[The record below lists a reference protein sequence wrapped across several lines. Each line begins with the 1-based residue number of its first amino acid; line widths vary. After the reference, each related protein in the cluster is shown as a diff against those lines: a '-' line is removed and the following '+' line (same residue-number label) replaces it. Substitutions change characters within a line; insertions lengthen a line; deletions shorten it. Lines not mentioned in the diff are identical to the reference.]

1 MARPISFLLV
11 VMMCCAHLHSPAPPL
26 SLLFEGSIVIVCDA
40 KGRPK
45 ERGGRDRSHRLEQSS
60 ERPHREPTTNAE
72 AGGYTSNFLEV
83 FLRPL
88 WELCFGNRR
97 TTTKTKETSRD
108 NEHEEDVMTRSMFET
123 LCKGKPLS
131 SSSKAR
137 PKRRSPET
145 TAARSGGVD
154 PSRTKRSRT
163 GRERW
168 RQRNG
173 ECAGDDNDHKRLP
186 YIQRRDDVHNNIL

>member
-1 MARPISFLLV
+1 MPEIDICV
-11 VMMCCAHLHSPAPPL
+11 
-26 SLLFEGSIVIVCDA
+26 LFIGREDQEGDDGSDIATED
-40 KGRPK
+40 
-45 ERGGRDRSHRLEQSS
+45 DDD
-60 ERPHREPTTNAE
+60 TNAE